1 MAKTTK
7 TKTRVKSKK
16 RAQKTARKPKQ
27 AVVEERDSIYFLK
40 LVLYIVLGTIWLK
53 FSDPIIVGG
62 IPLAGVPVG
71 LLIGLLIASHDKLQ
85 IDRKI
90 EYAVIIVMTV
100 ISYFL
105 PAGIIL

>member
-1 MAKTTK
+1 MTK
-7 TKTRVKSKK
+7 TKNK
-16 RAQKTARKPKQ
+16 AQLKNRPARRKPIVK
-27 AVVEERDSIYFLK
+27 EERDSIYFLK
-40 LVLYIVLGTIWLK
+40 LVLYLVLGTIWVK
-53 FSDPIIVGG
+53 FSAPIVLAGIPLGG
-62 IPLAGVPVG
+62 IPIG
-71 LLIGLLIASHDKLQ
+71 LFIGLLIASHDKLQ